1 MIGLRRSI
9 GWKARPLL
17 SIRYGS
23 EDDGAPAK
31 ARMSSGKASL
41 AKALM
46 AMPWQNLVFQQG
58 NQGSTA
64 DNSTMKKQIDP
75 TIKAHLIEPLRREL
89 ARTNPRAFR
98 LRWIDFSPGSPEL
111 RRRRLKAMAKA
122 AEGDGELV
130 AEGAGISARKV
141 SEIAVNALRSHS
153 GGRSAL
159 DASLNENRFV
169 IFLSPLSKS
178 AVQISLKNARKVLT
192 FLRPPDYKRV
202 PF

>member
-1 MIGLRRSI
+1 MDR
-9 GWKARPLL
+9 LL
-17 SIRYGS
+17 LWPA
-23 EDDGAPAK
+23 GA
-31 ARMSSGKASL
+31 S
-41 AKALM
+41 
-46 AMPWQNLVFQQG
+46 
-58 NQGSTA
+58 
-64 DNSTMKKQIDP
+64 
-75 TIKAHLIEPLRREL
+75 
-89 ARTNPRAFR
+89 
-98 LRWIDFSPGSPEL
+98 
-111 RRRRLKAMAKA
+111 AKA
-122 AEGDGELV
+122 AEGDGEIV

-192 FLRPPDYKRV
+192 FLRLPDYKRV

>member
-1 MIGLRRSI
+1 MIGLRRWI
-9 GWKARPLL
+9 GF
-17 SIRYGS
+17 S

-41 AKALM
+41 AKALR

-58 NQGSTA
+58 KSGFQPILFHSGLIQGSTA

-89 ARTNPRAFR
+89 ARTNSRAFR
-98 LRWIDFSPGSPEL
+98 LSWIDFSPDPAG
-111 RRRRLKAMAKA
+111 AWAKA

-141 SEIAVNALRSHS
+141 SEIAVDALRSHS

-159 DASLNENRFV
+159 DASPNENRFV

-178 AVQISLKNARKVLT
+178 AVQISLKKCEKSLDVFASA
-192 FLRPPDYKRV
+192 
-202 PF
+202 

>member
-1 MIGLRRSI
+1 VDR
-9 GWKARPLL
+9 LL
-17 SIRYGS
+17 PW
-23 EDDGAPAK
+23 PA
-31 ARMSSGKASL
+31 AAS
-41 AKALM
+41 
-46 AMPWQNLVFQQG
+46 
-58 NQGSTA
+58 
-64 DNSTMKKQIDP
+64 
-75 TIKAHLIEPLRREL
+75 
-89 ARTNPRAFR
+89 
-98 LRWIDFSPGSPEL
+98 
-111 RRRRLKAMAKA
+111 AKA
-122 AEGDGELV
+122 AEGDGEIV

-192 FLRPPDYKRV
+192 FLRLPDYKRV